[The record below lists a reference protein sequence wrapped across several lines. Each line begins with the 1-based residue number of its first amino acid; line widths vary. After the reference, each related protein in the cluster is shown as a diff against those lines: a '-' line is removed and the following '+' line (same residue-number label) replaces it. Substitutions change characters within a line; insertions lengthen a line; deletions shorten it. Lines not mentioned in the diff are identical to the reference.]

1 MKNLIKLEE
10 LFFVILAIYLFGL
23 LGYAWWWFPLLL
35 LTPDISMIGYLGGP
49 RLGAITYNAVHHRA
63 VGIGLYLVGAIG
75 AVGVLQL
82 VGLILL
88 AHSSLDRVFGY
99 GLKLPDAFTSTHL
112 GMIGP
117 DAKAAASSEGTP
129 G

>member
-1 MKNLIKLEE
+1 VKNLIKLEE
-10 LFFVILAIYLFGL
+10 LFFVILSIYLFSL

-35 LTPDISMIGYLGGP
+35 LTPDVSMISYLGGP
-49 RLGAITYNAVHHRA
+49 RLGAITYNVVHHRA
-63 VGIGLYLVGAIG
+63 VAIGLYLVGSIW

-82 VGLILL
+82 AGLILL

-112 GMIGP
+112 GVIGP
-117 DAKAAASSEGTP
+117 ESKALPSKGQ
-129 G
+129 GV

>member
-10 LFFVILAIYLFGL
+10 LFFVILSIYLFSL
-23 LGYAWWWFPLLL
+23 LGYAWWWFPLLI
-35 LTPDISMIGYLGGP
+35 LTPDLSMIGYLGGP
-49 RLGAITYNAVHHRA
+49 RLGAIIYNAVHHRA

-75 AVGVLQL
+75 AVSILQL

-99 GLKLPDAFTSTHL
+99 GLKLPDGFASTHL
-112 GMIGP
+112 GVIGP
-117 DAKAAASSEGTP
+117 EAKAAPPSEGQ
-129 G
+129 GA